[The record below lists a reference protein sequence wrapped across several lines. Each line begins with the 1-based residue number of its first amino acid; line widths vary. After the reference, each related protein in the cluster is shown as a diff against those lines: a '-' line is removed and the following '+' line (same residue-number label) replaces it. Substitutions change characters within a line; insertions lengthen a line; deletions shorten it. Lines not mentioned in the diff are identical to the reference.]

1 MNVKSIAIRT
11 MVAVALAVTSVAPAL
26 ANNNNQALNTLA
38 MQMYAQNQALGANAY
53 GYNPALSGG
62 YGYNN
67 AYNTNPWATA
77 ASAYGNG
84 PTPWSA
90 GALPAGS
97 YATNYGYNTGYNN
110 LYNAGIYNRNQ
121 SGFHRHFRR

>member
-1 MNVKSIAIRT
+1 MNVKTIAIRS

-26 ANNNNQALNTLA
+26 ANNNQALNAMA
-38 MQMYAQNQALGANAY
+38 MQMYAQNQALGAHAY

-62 YGYNN
+62 YGYN
-67 AYNTNPWATA
+67 ANPYA
-77 ASAYGNG
+77 AAAAVYGNG

-97 YATNYGYNTGYNN
+97 YATNYGYNN
-110 LYNAGIYNRNQ
+110 LYNTGIYNRNL
-121 SGFHRHFRR
+121 GCFHRYWHR